1 MKIKLDE
8 NLDVRLVE
16 LFERAGHDVATVCS
30 QGLGGGSDERI
41 CRACMNEKRVL
52 ISHDLDFSNVVRFPP
67 GRAFGIVV
75 LRGPN
80 QLLATTRRMIRSLLV
95 FLNRNSPVGE
105 LWIVEERRVRI
116 YRPKD

>member
-8 NLDVRLVE
+8 NLDARLVE
-16 LFERAGHDVATVCS
+16 LFERAGHDCATVCS

-41 CRACMNEKRVL
+41 FRACVAEKRV
-52 ISHDLDFSNVVRFPP
+52 IVSHDLDFSNVIRFPP
-67 GRAFGIVV
+67 GRAFGVVV

-80 QLLATTRRMIRSLLV
+80 QLLSTTRRMVRSLLI
-95 FLNRNSPVGE
+95 LLSRESPKGE

-116 YRPKD
+116 YRPED